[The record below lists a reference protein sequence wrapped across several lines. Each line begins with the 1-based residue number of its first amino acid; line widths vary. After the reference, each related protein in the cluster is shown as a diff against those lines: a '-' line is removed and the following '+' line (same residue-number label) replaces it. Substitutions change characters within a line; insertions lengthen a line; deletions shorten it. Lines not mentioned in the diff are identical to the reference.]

1 MLKMV
6 VSMTEANRKPM
17 RSTGVVTALALA
29 LLLAV
34 PTVDAAEPGQ
44 PRLKYRGKGLAC
56 TCATGMSEADI
67 RKAWDA
73 RFTQTEGARLDN
85 LDGLPA
91 TRDEQRRRVDEAQP
105 R

>member
-1 MLKMV
+1 MV
-6 VSMTEANRKPM
+6 VDKAEVNRKPM
-17 RSTGVVTALALA
+17 RSTGVVSVMALT
-29 LLLAV
+29 LLLAS
-34 PTVDAAEPGQ
+34 TVDAAEPGQ

-73 RFTQTEGARLDN
+73 RFTQSEGARLDT

>member
-1 MLKMV
+1 
-6 VSMTEANRKPM
+6 M
-17 RSTGVVTALALA
+17 RSTGVVTVMALA
-29 LLLAV
+29 LLLAA
-34 PTVDAAEPGQ
+34 PAVDAAEPGQ

-56 TCATGMSEADI
+56 TCATGTSEAEI
-67 RKAWDA
+67 TKAWDA
-73 RFTQTEGARLDN
+73 RFKQSEGARLDN